1 MRYIFCFNLRQCSL
15 KVPKWW
21 ILSYH
26 EQMTIIEVV
35 IHRSFLNIFLIIE
48 LLSCSI
54 RLSIERDKLNI
65 QNCSLLHILMIGF
78 FKNEY
83 GNTIYIRQVGFSF
96 LYVSIINMCN
106 EMIFISAKMFV
117 IQQQHMCTTHVRNT
131 HRPCI

>member
-1 MRYIFCFNLRQCSL
+1 MRYIFCLNLRLCSL

-21 ILSYH
+21 ILSFH

-35 IHRSFLNIFLIIE
+35 IHRSLLNIFFIIE
-48 LLSCSI
+48 LSSFSI
-54 RLSIERDKLNI
+54 WLSILQYVQLFETAHYFIFWWSEFLKKYR
-65 QNCSLLHILMIGF
+65 
-78 FKNEY
+78 
-83 GNTIYIRQVGFSF
+83 NTIYIRHVGFSF